1 MSITGTQEA
10 SSPWLVLIFGLPA
23 KRASQ
28 RVSVWRQL
36 QRFGAVPLGKSG
48 YFLPNDPTN
57 REHFEWVATAIR
69 KHGGKAW
76 VFAVQELD
84 PSSSEYLTQQFVEAR
99 SGDYHE
105 LIREL
110 GRLLSRPMSAS
121 KAAEIKRL
129 RARFQEVA
137 AIDFFHSPLRERIE
151 DLLKRA
157 EAERSGVSSA
167 TVIVSAE
174 RRAYKG
180 RLWVTRPRPGIDRS
194 ASAWLIRRF
203 IDAEARFGFAQEA
216 HVTTGAVPFDMFH
229 GGFGHRGE
237 DCTFETLKKVF
248 GIRNRKAD
256 GIAQIVHDADL
267 ADGKFG
273 RKEGFG
279 IDEVLKGW
287 AREGIPDKELLARGM
302 QMFEGLYRSLA

>member
-1 MSITGTQEA
+1 MSITKHA
-10 SSPWLVLIFGLPA
+10 SAPPRWLVLIFGLPA

-57 REHFEWVATAIR
+57 HERFERVSTVIR

-76 VFAVQELD
+76 VFAVQEQD
-84 PSSSEYLTQQFVEAR
+84 SSSSDYLTQQFVEAR
-99 SGDYHE
+99 SRDYRE
-105 LIREL
+105 LIRDF
-110 GRLLSRPMSAS
+110 GRPLSRPSGGS
-121 KAAEIKRL
+121 KTGEIKRL
-129 RARFQEVA
+129 RTRFQEVA

-151 DLLKRA
+151 VMLKRA
-157 EAERSGVSSA
+157 EGESSMSA
-167 TVIVSAE
+167 TAGIPSVD

-194 ASAWLIRRF
+194 ASAWLIRRY
-203 IDAEARFGFAQEA
+203 IDSKARFGFAQEA
-216 HVTTGAVPFDMFH
+216 NAPAGAVPFDMFH

-248 GIRNRKAD
+248 RTRNRRVD
-256 GIAQIVHDADL
+256 VIAQIVHDADL
-267 ADGKFG
+267 GDEKFG

-287 AREGIPDKELLARGM
+287 ASENISDKELLARGM
-302 QMFEGLYRSLA
+302 QMVEGLYRSLA

>member
-1 MSITGTQEA
+1 MSITKAGKA
-10 SSPWLVLIFGLPA
+10 PAPWLVLIFGLPA

-48 YFLPNDPTN
+48 YFLPNDPSN
-57 REHFEWVATAIR
+57 RERFEWVATAIR

-76 VFAVQELD
+76 VFRVQELD
-84 PSSSEYLTQQFVEAR
+84 ASSSEYLTQQFVEAR
-99 SGDYHE
+99 SRDYRE
-105 LIREL
+105 LIREF
-110 GRLLSRPMSAS
+110 GRLLSPSAS
-121 KAAEIKRL
+121 SSKAGEIKRL

-151 DLLKRA
+151 DLIKRV
-157 EAERSGVSSA
+157 EAERRSILSA
-167 TVIVSAE
+167 TPIVSAD
-174 RRAYKG
+174 RRAYRG

-203 IDAEARFGFAQEA
+203 IDAGARFGFAQEA
-216 HVTTGAVPFDMFH
+216 RPSGGAVPFDMFH

-248 GIRNRKAD
+248 GIRNRKVD
-256 GIAQIVHDADL
+256 VIAQIVHDADL
-267 ADGKFG
+267 ADERFG